1 MKNNTLSFQIC
12 MDILDW
18 FDDPYNDYI
27 NHILIAKL
35 NGEERVMGALPTI
48 SDYCRELIAAH
59 EGTESA
65 YPMAS

>member
-1 MKNNTLSFQIC
+1 
-12 MDILDW
+12 
-18 FDDPYNDYI
+18 
-27 NHILIAKL
+27 
-35 NGEERVMGALPTI
+35 MGALPTI